1 MEDFVYERGL
11 LFALLHP
18 VGVPRKCAGH
28 TGGGACKRKQ
38 NFDKPIYEAA
48 PLLSVAVNPATIAT
62 P

>member
-1 MEDFVYERGL
+1 MEDFVYERGF

-18 VGVPRKCAGH
+18 VGVSRKCAGQA
-28 TGGGACKRKQ
+28 GGNACKRKQ
-38 NFDKPIYEAA
+38 NLDKPFYEAA